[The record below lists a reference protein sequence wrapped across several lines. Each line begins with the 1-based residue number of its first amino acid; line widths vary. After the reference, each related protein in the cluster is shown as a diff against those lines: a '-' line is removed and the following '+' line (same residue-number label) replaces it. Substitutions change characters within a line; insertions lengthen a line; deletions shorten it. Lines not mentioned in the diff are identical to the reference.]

1 MRFEPGQTI
10 DGYEITSVLGVGGMS
25 EAYLAR
31 DGRAGGSVVLKL
43 PHPQLLGDPS
53 AFTRFEREIEIGRR
67 LVHPNVQRVLGTG
80 RIPGTIA
87 PYIVLEYVE
96 GESFRQYLTEHKPLP
111 IDRAI
116 DFANQ
121 LAQALGYCHQQGVV
135 HRDLKPENVLITS
148 DGVLKLMDFGIAL
161 LEGAKRVT
169 WGSFSP
175 AVGTPDYMAPEQVR
189 GERGDERTDVYSI
202 GVILFE
208 MLAGDV
214 PFHGDNS
221 LAIMSQRVNQD
232 APRVDS
238 LRPEVPESLAAIVY
252 RALMRNPVQR
262 YPSMDTLSYDLTHLD
277 QVDRSIFAAEP
288 QGVTG
293 LPSAAKTW
301 LAIGLVIGGLILLG
315 VLAQLLHHAPP
326 VH

>member
-1 MRFEPGQTI
+1 VRFEPGQSI
-10 DGYEITSVLGVGGMS
+10 DRYVITSPLGVGGMS
-25 EAYLAR
+25 EAYLAK
-31 DGRAGGSVVLKL
+31 DGNSGGSVVLKL

-53 AFTRFEREIEIGRR
+53 AYTRFEREIEIGRR

-96 GESFRQYLTEHKPLP
+96 GESFRTYLNEHKPLS
-111 IDRAI
+111 ISQAV

-189 GERGDERTDVYSI
+189 GERGDERTDVYAV

-208 MLAGDV
+208 MLAGEV
-214 PFHGDNS
+214 PFHGDNPLS
-221 LAIMSQRVNQD
+221 IMSQRVNQE
-232 APRVDS
+232 APRVDR
-238 LRPEVPESLAAIVY
+238 LRREVPPPLVAVVN
-252 RALMRNPVQR
+252 RAVRRDPARR
-262 YPSMDTLSYDLTHLD
+262 YPSMGALAHDLTNLD
-277 QVDRSIFAAEP
+277 SVDVSTLDLEP
-288 QGVTG
+288 TGTTG
-293 LPSAAKTW
+293 LPSAVKTW
-301 LAIGLVIGGLILLG
+301 LSIGLVLGGLILLG
-315 VLAQLLHHAPP
+315 VLAQLLHHAP